1 MKKVYHGKRGIAMF
15 ILGIWILITSCADSV
30 KVPPRQFHSWTS
42 DVIFLDSTRYL
53 MDRSPLYGLGGYEYL
68 LPIGVTMIDPPDPPG
83 TIGNDDKKYAAIWTL
98 VDSMLYLRAIDGIR
112 TVPRVYMST
121 QYIPEM
127 KKFLISKKAV
137 KKAETPLDKTPI
149 RAAWVTG
156 LFYVKKAVDK
166 PGEFFDLGAWRKS
179 PFQELT
185 FDEGKLVSVREIET
199 LPVTEDDEKEYQ
211 KKLIEN
217 RENRGKVNEYMER
230 YHLKYLDLYDDNNN
244 KVPF

>member
-68 LPIGVTMIDPPDPPG
+68 LPIGVTMIDPPYPPG

-121 QYIPEM
+121 QYIPDM
-127 KKFLISKKAV
+127 KTFLIS
-137 KKAETPLDKTPI
+137 
-149 RAAWVTG
+149 
-156 LFYVKKAVDK
+156 
-166 PGEFFDLGAWRKS
+166 
-179 PFQELT
+179 
-185 FDEGKLVSVREIET
+185 
-199 LPVTEDDEKEYQ
+199 
-211 KKLIEN
+211 
-217 RENRGKVNEYMER
+217 
-230 YHLKYLDLYDDNNN
+230 
-244 KVPF
+244 